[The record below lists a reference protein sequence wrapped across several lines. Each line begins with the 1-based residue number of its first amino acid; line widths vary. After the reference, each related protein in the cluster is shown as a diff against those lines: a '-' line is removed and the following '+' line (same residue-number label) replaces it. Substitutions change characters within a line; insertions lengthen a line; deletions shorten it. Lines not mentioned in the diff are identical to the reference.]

1 MRSKYL
7 FTSWSR
13 EQFLS
18 QNGKKSPIDS
28 IGNIDQ
34 HKVIFLIVDNM
45 RGFARE
51 TNSYFIPWSRDASL
65 KVNIA

>member
-1 MRSKYL
+1 MRSKFL

-18 QNGKKSPIDS
+18 QNGQKSPIDF

-34 HKVIFLIVDNM
+34 HKVIFLTVHNM

-51 TNSYFIPWSRDASL
+51 TNSYFIPWSRDAFFES
-65 KVNIA
+65 KNA